1 MRIPTILTFILL
13 IIVSVLVVG
22 CSTTVPVTA
31 KFPAPPGTLVQEPC
45 VELKKLNDEAK
56 LSDVAKTVTV
66 NYSEYY
72 MCAVKLEAW
81 QRWYREQKTIYES
94 LK

>member
-1 MRIPTILTFILL
+1 MKLLVIALALTL
-13 IIVSVLVVG
+13 SA
-22 CSTTVPVTA
+22 CSTTVPVTS
-31 KFPAPPGTLVQEPC
+31 KFPQAPGTLVQEPC
-45 VELKKLNDEAK
+45 PDLKKLEELAK

>member
-1 MRIPTILTFILL
+1 MKLL
-13 IIVSVLVVG
+13 AIALVLLLSA

-31 KFPAPPGTLVQEPC
+31 KFPAAPGTLVQEPC
-45 VELKKLNDEAK
+45 PDLKKLADDVK
-56 LSDVAKTVTV
+56 LSDVAKTVAV

>member
-1 MRIPTILTFILL
+1 MKYLMILL
-13 IIVSVLVVG
+13 AFTLTA

-31 KFPAPPGTLVQEPC
+31 KFPQAPGTLVQEPC
-45 VELKKLNDEAK
+45 PNLQKLSEDTK
-56 LSDVAKTVTV
+56 LSDVAKTVSV

-72 MCAVKLEAW
+72 TCAVKLETW
-81 QRWYREQKTIYES
+81 QKWYREQKTIYEG

>member
-1 MRIPTILTFILL
+1 MKLL
-13 IIVSVLVVG
+13 GLFLVLLLG
-22 CSTTVPVTA
+22 ACSTTVPVTA
-31 KFPAPPGTLVQEPC
+31 KFPQAPGTLVQEPC
-45 VELKKLNDEAK
+45 VDLKKLEDTAK

-72 MCAVKLEAW
+72 LCAVKLDAW
-81 QRWYREQKTIYES
+81 QRWYREQKTIYEG

>member
-1 MRIPTILTFILL
+1 MKLL
-13 IIVSVLVVG
+13 IIALALTLSA
-22 CSTTVPVTA
+22 CTTVPVVA
-31 KFPAPPGTLVQEPC
+31 KFPQAPGTLVQEPC
-45 VELKKLNDEAK
+45 PDLKKLEEQAK

-94 LK
+94 VK

>member
-1 MRIPTILTFILL
+1 MKALL
-13 IIVSVLVVG
+13 LSVVLLLAA

-31 KFPAPPGTLVQEPC
+31 KFPQAPGTLVQEPC
-45 VELKKLNDEAK
+45 PNLQKLEQQAK

-72 MCAVKLEAW
+72 ACAVKLDAW
-81 QRWYREQKTIYES
+81 QRWYHEQKTIYEG

>member
-1 MRIPTILTFILL
+1 MKLL
-13 IIVSVLVVG
+13 AIALVLLLG
-22 CSTTVPVTA
+22 ACSTTVPVTA
-31 KFPAPPGTLVQEPC
+31 KFPQAPGTLVQEPC
-45 VELKKLNDEAK
+45 PELKKLEEQAK

>member
-1 MRIPTILTFILL
+1 MKFLVIALALTL
-13 IIVSVLVVG
+13 SA
-22 CSTTVPVTA
+22 CSTTVPVIA
-31 KFPAPPGTLVQEPC
+31 KFPQAPGTLVQEPC
-45 VELKKLNDEAK
+45 PDLKKLQDETK
-56 LSDVAKTVTV
+56 LSDVAKIVTV

-81 QRWYREQKTIYES
+81 QRWYREQKTIYEG

>member
-1 MRIPTILTFILL
+1 MKILALSLILL
-13 IIVSVLVVG
+13 LSG

-31 KFPAPPGTLVQEPC
+31 KFPEAPGTLVQEPC
-45 VELKKLNDEAK
+45 QQLKKLEDTAK

-72 MCAVKLEAW
+72 FCAVKLEAW
-81 QRWYREQKTIYES
+81 QRWYREQKTIYEG

>member
-1 MRIPTILTFILL
+1 MKLL
-13 IIVSVLVVG
+13 AIALVFLLSA

-31 KFPAPPGTLVQEPC
+31 KFPAAPGTLVQEPC
-45 VELKKLNDEAK
+45 PDLKKLQDDVK
-56 LSDVAKTVTV
+56 LSDVAKTVSV

-72 MCAVKLEAW
+72 VCAIKLEAW
-81 QRWYREQKTIYES
+81 QRWYREQKVIYEG

>member
-1 MRIPTILTFILL
+1 MKLL
-13 IIVSVLVVG
+13 VLSLVLLLSA
-22 CSTTVPVTA
+22 CTTVPVTS
-31 KFPAPPGTLVQEPC
+31 KFPQAPGALVQEPC
-45 VELKKLNDEAK
+45 PSLQKLQEEAK
-56 LSDVAKTVTV
+56 LSDVAKIVTV

-94 LK
+94 VK

>member
-1 MRIPTILTFILL
+1 MKLL
-13 IIVSVLVVG
+13 IIALALTLSA
-22 CSTTVPVTA
+22 CTTVPVVA
-31 KFPAPPGTLVQEPC
+31 KFPQAPGTLVQEPC
-45 VELKKLNDEAK
+45 PDLKKLEQQAK

-94 LK
+94 VK

>member
-1 MRIPTILTFILL
+1 MKSLL
-13 IIVSVLVVG
+13 LPLVLLLSA

-31 KFPAPPGTLVQEPC
+31 KFPEAPGTLVQQPC
-45 VELKKLNDEAK
+45 QDLKKLEADPK
-56 LSDVAKTVTV
+56 LSDVAKTVTI

>member
-1 MRIPTILTFILL
+1 MKLL
-13 IIVSVLVVG
+13 AIALVLLLSA

-31 KFPAPPGTLVQEPC
+31 KFPQAPGTLVQEPC
-45 VELKKLNDEAK
+45 PDLKKLQDEAK
-56 LSDVAKTVTV
+56 LSDVAKIVTV

-81 QRWYREQKTIYES
+81 QRWYREQKTIYEG

>member
-1 MRIPTILTFILL
+1 MKILVLSLILL
-13 IIVSVLVVG
+13 LSG

-31 KFPAPPGTLVQEPC
+31 KFPEAPGTLVQEPC
-45 VELKKLNDEAK
+45 QQLKKLEDTAK

-72 MCAVKLEAW
+72 LCAVKLEAW
-81 QRWYREQKTIYES
+81 QRWYREQKTIYEG

>member
-1 MRIPTILTFILL
+1 MKSLVIALVLL
-13 IIVSVLVVG
+13 LSA

-31 KFPAPPGTLVQEPC
+31 KFPAAPGTIVQEPC
-45 VELKKLNDEAK
+45 QELKKLGDEAK

-81 QRWYREQKTIYES
+81 QRWYKEQKVIYEG

>member
-1 MRIPTILTFILL
+1 MKFLVIALALTL
-13 IIVSVLVVG
+13 SA

-31 KFPAPPGTLVQEPC
+31 KFPQAPGTLVQEPC
-45 VELKKLNDEAK
+45 PDLKKLQDETK
-56 LSDVAKTVTV
+56 LSDVAKIVTV

-81 QRWYREQKTIYES
+81 QRWYREQKTIYEG

>member
-1 MRIPTILTFILL
+1 MKLL
-13 IIVSVLVVG
+13 IIALALVLSA
-22 CSTTVPVTA
+22 CSTTVPVTS
-31 KFPAPPGTLVQEPC
+31 KFPQAPGKLVQEPC
-45 VELKKLNDEAK
+45 PDLQKLEEQAK

-94 LK
+94 VK

>member
-1 MRIPTILTFILL
+1 MKLL
-13 IIVSVLVVG
+13 VIALALVLSA

-31 KFPAPPGTLVQEPC
+31 KFPQAPGALVQEPC
-45 VELKKLNDEAK
+45 PDLQKLRDDSK
-56 LSDVAKTVTV
+56 LSDVAKIITV

-81 QRWYREQKTIYES
+81 QRWYREQKTIYEG

>member
-1 MRIPTILTFILL
+1 MKLL
-13 IIVSVLVVG
+13 AIALVLLLG
-22 CSTTVPVTA
+22 ACSTTVPVTA
-31 KFPAPPGTLVQEPC
+31 KFPQAPGTLVQEPC
-45 VELKKLNDEAK
+45 PDLKKLEEQAK
-56 LSDVAKTVTV
+56 LSDVAKIVTV
-66 NYSEYY
+66 NYTEYY